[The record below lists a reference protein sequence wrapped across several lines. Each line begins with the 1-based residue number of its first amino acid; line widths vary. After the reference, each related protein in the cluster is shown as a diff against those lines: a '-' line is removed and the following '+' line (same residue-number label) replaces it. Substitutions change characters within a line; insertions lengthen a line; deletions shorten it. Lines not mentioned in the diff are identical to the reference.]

1 MELHHAGFVAWER
14 VEKEDSLRRQLGPD
28 AHREAGRPK
37 QKIVVATQV
46 AEQSLD
52 IDADALITD
61 IAPMDLLIQRIGR
74 LHRHARP
81 SNDRPEK
88 LREPQVV
95 IRGLET
101 SSPVPEFESGAE
113 AIYGR
118 AILLSTYA
126 VLPNK
131 IRRPDDIASLVASA
145 YDRNFTPPEAWN
157 ESWEEAIATRDFE
170 ESTAHSASST
180 FRLPDPWSTN
190 RLDALFARL
199 QEDSADDAE
208 IKGAAQVRD
217 AEPSVEV
224 IPIIETDYGYRP
236 WGWDEEVIEA
246 ADIPYKLAFHLA
258 SSTVRLPVRMTR
270 YDSDFD
276 AVVNDLEG
284 ATPAEWGSHYLLRGQ
299 LALPL
304 DEGGETQVGRFV
316 LRYTSQLGIEIMSD
330 GHE

>member
-1 MELHHAGFVAWER
+1 M
-14 VEKEDSLRRQLGPD
+14 
-28 AHREAGRPK
+28 
-37 QKIVVATQV
+37 
-46 AEQSLD
+46 
-52 IDADALITD
+52 
-61 IAPMDLLIQRIGR
+61 
-74 LHRHARP
+74 
-81 SNDRPEK
+81 
-88 LREPQVV
+88 
-95 IRGLET
+95 
-101 SSPVPEFESGAE
+101 
-113 AIYGR
+113 
-118 AILLSTYA
+118 LSTYA

-131 IRRPDDIASLVASA
+131 IRRPDDIAPLVAAA
-145 YDRNFTPPEAWN
+145 YDRNFKPPEAWN

-190 RLDALFARL
+190 GLDALFARL
-199 QEDSADDAE
+199 QDDSADDAE

-304 DEGGETQVGRFV
+304 DEGEETQVGRFV

-330 GHE
+330 GRE